1 MVRFH
6 SNHPTA
12 MTDPAST
19 SVAELRCEYHL
30 ATLDRGDLDDSPIR
44 QFATW
49 FEAAV
54 KAGIRE
60 PNALTLSTIGLDGLP
75 TSRTLLMKDFS
86 EAGVTIYTNYTSRKG
101 RELEVAPVAALLF
114 LWKELERQ
122 VHVRGRVEKTSR
134 EDSQA
139 YFFSRP
145 YASRI
150 GAWASQQSTV
160 IPNRQWLDDRAAE
173 FEERYPETGA
183 PDCVPLP
190 DFWGGYR
197 IVPESV
203 EFWQGQPGRKHD
215 RFIYQRTGDG
225 GWSID
230 RLSP

>member
-1 MVRFH
+1 
-6 SNHPTA
+6 

-19 SVAELRCEYHL
+19 SIAELRCEYHS
-30 ATLDRGDLDDSPIR
+30 ATLSRADLADSPIR
-44 QFATW
+44 QFASW
-49 FEAAV
+49 FAEAV
-54 KAGIRE
+54 ESGLRE

-101 RELEVAPVAALLF
+101 RELEASPVAALLF

-139 YFFSRP
+139 YFFSLP

-160 IPNRQWLDDRAAE
+160 IPDRKWLDDRAAE
-173 FEERYPETGA
+173 FETRYPDTGA
-183 PDCVPLP
+183 ADCVPLP
-190 DFWGGYR
+190 EFWGGYR

-215 RFIYQRTGDG
+215 RFLYQRTAEGA
-225 GWSID
+225 WKID

>member
-1 MVRFH
+1 
-6 SNHPTA
+6 

-19 SVAELRCEYHL
+19 SIAELRCEYHS
-30 ATLDRGDLDDSPIR
+30 ATLSRADLAGSPIR
-44 QFATW
+44 QFASW
-49 FEAAV
+49 FAEAV
-54 KAGIRE
+54 ESGLRE

-101 RELEVAPVAALLF
+101 RELEASPVAALLF

-160 IPNRQWLDDRAAE
+160 IPDRKWLDDRAAE
-173 FEERYPETGA
+173 FETRYPDTGA

-190 DFWGGYR
+190 EFWGGYR

-215 RFIYQRTGDG
+215 RFLYQRTAEGA
-225 GWSID
+225 WQID